1 MKEQPQL
8 FNNRLTE
15 TSLVNEVFGKDLLLL
30 SSVTE
35 LFELELALMES
46 RSLSRQD
53 LLCRSAFFK
62 LVNGS
67 LTNHYKMCHQFD
79 GHISEDSSA
88 QTQAYFQEGKFSTGY
103 ATHGLFPYRGKF
115 HPQLIKGLLN
125 ILEIKRGD
133 IVLDPMCGS
142 GTLNVEASLLGI
154 DSIGIDVSPFCRLL
168 ARVKCESLSLTPEYV
183 ESMSNNPDK
192 WFNYFS
198 TGNIDD
204 KLRKIRET
212 EKLKI
217 YELALLAYLDAMGY
231 ARRVTKSSHKELF
244 EKVLKRYQATVIQT
258 ATNSAIKSTQLGTAN
273 ILEGDARSLPLDD
286 SSIDCVITSPPYSF
300 AIDYAENDAPQL
312 EFLGYNV
319 ETLRA
324 QMVGLIGKTKQ
335 QKLQRYFDDMKTF
348 SWTIVRVLK
357 SKKFAIIIIGS
368 NTNQTGGIRL
378 EQTIIDHFNEFNT
391 RLVKSI
397 LKPIKGMRN
406 TMKDMIDSILH
417 SNFFVESIH
426 A

>member
-1 MKEQPQL
+1 MKQRDQL
-8 FNNRLTE
+8 FNNRPMHA
-15 TSLVNEVFGKDLLLL
+15 SMVNEVFGKDLLLL
-30 SSVTE
+30 SSVNE
-35 LFELELALMES
+35 LFELELALIES
-46 RSLSRQD
+46 RSLSRQE
-53 LLCRSAFFK
+53 LLLRSAFFK
-62 LVNGS
+62 SVDGS
-67 LTNHYKMCHQFD
+67 LTNHYKICRPFD
-79 GHISEDSSA
+79 GHISEDRSA
-88 QTQAYFQEGKFSTGY
+88 QTQVYFQEGKYATGY

-154 DSIGIDVSPFCRLL
+154 DSIGIDVSPFCRFLS
-168 ARVKCESLSLTPEYV
+168 RVKCESLSLTPEYV
-183 ESMSNNPDK
+183 DAMSTNPDK

-204 KLRKIRET
+204 KLRKIRDA

-231 ARRVTKSSHKELF
+231 ARRVIKAGHKELF
-244 EKVLKRYQATVIQT
+244 EKVLKRYQASVLQT
-258 ATNSAIKSTQLGTAN
+258 ITNSVIKSSQLGTAK
-273 ILEGDARSLPLDD
+273 IFEGDARCLPLDD

-312 EFLGYNV
+312 AFLGYNV
-319 ETLRA
+319 DELRTK
-324 QMVGLIGKTKQ
+324 MIGLAGRTKQ
-335 QKLQRYFDDMKTF
+335 QKLQRYFDDMKTVVQE
-348 SWTIVRVLK
+348 IVRVLK
-357 SKKFAIIIIGS
+357 FQKFAIIIIGS

-378 EQTIIDHFNEFNT
+378 EQTIIDHFDNFNAS
-391 RLVKSI
+391 LVKSI

-406 TMKDMIDSILH
+406 TMKDEYILIFQK
-417 SNFFVESIH
+417 N
-426 A
+426 